1 MSRSIVRRLRGLA
14 VACVAGVGAS
24 GCVTDPA
31 FLEGLALA
39 ADSIAAS
46 TASCHYRYNA
56 YGISEYY
63 CPPTY
68 GYGAPV
74 YVAPVY
80 TPPRHRYDRRDRHDR
95 REWREDRRRDRYH
108 DRRRDRRDWRDRRD
122 GKG

>member
-1 MSRSIVRRLRGLA
+1 MSRPIIRRMRNLA
-14 VACVAGVGAS
+14 VACAAGAGVS

-46 TASCHYRYNA
+46 TANCYYRHNA
-56 YGISEYY
+56 YGVSEYY

-80 TPPRHRYDRRDRHDR
+80 TPRPRHYDRRDRHDR
-95 REWREDRRRDRYH
+95 REWRDDRRRDR
-108 DRRRDRRDWRDRRD
+108 DRDGRRDRRDRRG

>member
-1 MSRSIVRRLRGLA
+1 MSRPIIRRMRNLA
-14 VACVAGVGAS
+14 VACAAGAGVS
-24 GCVTDPA
+24 GCVSDPA

-46 TASCHYRYNA
+46 TANCYYRHNA
-56 YGISEYY
+56 YGVSEYY

-74 YVAPVY
+74 Y
-80 TPPRHRYDRRDRHDR
+80 TPRPHRYERPRRYDRGDRHDR
-95 REWREDRRRDRYH
+95 REWRDDRRRDR
-108 DRRRDRRDWRDRRD
+108 DRDGRRDRRDRRA